1 MPLLFSP
8 SLITKGGEPV
18 TPTFRV
24 SALIG
29 SAQISTAI
37 RATVDR
43 QRGFPIRAAHSQG
56 KVATDSLVSASAS
69 FSVVPFDARCRSW
82 QQGNPPGQSEEQ
94 WSWAAQENGRSSAW
108 HGMARNC
115 SWFGGLGRVT
125 MQSHCDGPLMRID
138 QPSMPHGR
146 GAAHLSDR

>member
-29 SAQISTAI
+29 SAQISKAI

-43 QRGFPIRAAHSQG
+43 QRGFRIRAAHSQG
-56 KVATDSLVSASAS
+56 KVAMDYLVPAS
-69 FSVVPFDARCRSW
+69 FNVVPFDARCRSW

-108 HGMARNC
+108 HGRAPYC

-125 MQSHCDGPLMRID
+125 MRFHCDSPLMRID
-138 QPSMPHGR
+138 EPSMPHGR